1 MPYQQLVAICL
12 NPVYLSCLIW
22 KSYVLDMNCLTKPS
36 FKLLSGTSFTLRN
49 SAMTCRMPPWA
60 NRWLLAAIGLSMA
73 LHSFI
78 LYVPWAA
85 LLFSVTP
92 LDREEWAAILCL
104 SFPVIILDEVLKV
117 ATRYCHLLS
126 GEMCFCK
133 ECEGIS
139 VTQCILSTKK

>member
-1 MPYQQLVAICL
+1 
-12 NPVYLSCLIW
+12 
-22 KSYVLDMNCLTKPS
+22 
-36 FKLLSGTSFTLRN
+36 
-49 SAMTCRMPPWA
+49 
-60 NRWLLAAIGLSMA
+60 MA

-117 ATRYCHLLS
+117 ATRYCHLPS

-133 ECEGIS
+133 EYEGNP
-139 VTQCILSTKK
+139 VTQCISNSKR